1 MRRHR
6 ALVLLAL
13 AAAVARADDT
23 VDLQVRGNEK
33 VQGTLRP
40 ADEREN
46 FLLAAPMG
54 AVITA
59 SVKALSTD
67 GPVPQLDL
75 VDDTPAVRAVGA
87 VKGRGAKLAP
97 YTVES
102 SRMHAVRVFGDGEL
116 DGDYQLKVKMTPR
129 KSWLGESAD
138 PLAPAT
144 EMDFEF
150 HAPSNCTCSV
160 DFYAG
165 IGSPITPRIIRVD
178 GPDGFTL
185 PVAADD
191 AKPFRHK
198 ATGLRL
204 GGFGAYKA
212 RIRNDGAF
220 EGDWRIKVTLAFPK
234 VKKTNVDIRD
244 TSLTGAFG
252 GAQLVFGRV
261 VDGYGGPVDPGAT
274 GGPLAGASIT
284 VPSDALADPAV
295 IAITTAETFF
305 VNDDDHPGG
314 VAVAFSPSGTTFAQ
328 DVTVTIPFDLQSYD
342 DPSSEMTIYI
352 EDGATGSLSP
362 AAKPYTFDVASG
374 SVSFQTS
381 HFSRYEGTSQ
391 RDRPC
396 RGEYLQF
403 ELGGGPSANF
413 GGSVGAGLHA
423 VTFQRNAPGGK
434 TPVRTGN
441 AYSMA
446 IDRRVV
452 TYVPGPSGSV
462 GWSPLQFTDSGTVA
476 VTNDE
481 TIDVNAFALTPFR
494 YLRGRNEDVLLVT
507 GGGSGG
513 GSISALLRRTKGR
526 PTPKTLSG
534 AWQAFAYE
542 FAAAEGG
549 NGVGLR
555 HTGRAGRLLFERDGT
570 VRATGATSV
579 LAALAPS
586 GGWDTKRFSG
596 GIAPGT
602 FKIGTDLTDHS
613 FVDLEIGLG
622 DASTPTVT
630 RLYPVLRGEMLLGI
644 EGAPQGPAQDPTA
657 AFVRAVLLVRVAED
671 ASPELLRGRSIESSF
686 GFAPAIALTARQ
698 EISWTSDDV
707 MVVRDGVKALTA
719 TGISRAATHAP
730 ATGAPTANSMPVDA
744 EGAYKVLRDG
754 TYVATGYP
762 EVGAVT
768 ESSGFY
774 VTARFGESL
783 FALGFGTTARAVAP
797 TAPK

>member
-1 MRRHR
+1 MRRYR

-13 AAAVARADDT
+13 AAAAARADDT

-46 FLLAAPMG
+46 FLLAAPAG

-75 VDDTPAVRAVGA
+75 VDDTPAVRAVGTP
-87 VKGRGAKLAP
+87 KGRGAKLAA
-97 YTVES
+97 YTVAE
-102 SRMHAVRVFGDGEL
+102 SRMHAVRVFGDGAL

-129 KSWLGESAD
+129 KTWTGESVA
-138 PLAPAT
+138 PLPAAT
-144 EMDFEF
+144 ETDFEF
-150 HAPSNCTCSV
+150 HAPAHCTCSI

-165 IGSPITPRIIRVD
+165 IGSLITPRILRVD

-185 PVAADD
+185 PVSADD

-198 ATGLRL
+198 AFGLQL
-204 GGFGAYKA
+204 GGFGAYRA
-212 RIRNDGAF
+212 RIRNDGAT
-220 EGDWRIKVTLAFPK
+220 EGDWGIKVTLEFPK
-234 VKKTNVDIRD
+234 VRKTNVDIRD
-244 TSLTGAFG
+244 ASLTGAFG

-261 VDGYGGPVDPGAT
+261 LDGFGGPVDPGGA
-274 GGPLAGASIT
+274 GSPLGGASIS
-284 VPSDALADPAV
+284 VPPDALADPAV
-295 IAITTAETFF
+295 IAITTADTFF

-342 DPSSEMTIYI
+342 DPASEMTIYV
-352 EDGATGSLSP
+352 EDGVTGSLSP
-362 AAKPYTFDVASG
+362 AAKPYTFDVAGG

-403 ELGGGPSANF
+403 EVGGAPSQNF
-413 GGSVGAGLHA
+413 GGSVGVGLHA
-423 VTFQRNAPGGK
+423 VTFLRTKPGGK

-452 TYVPGPSGSV
+452 GYVPGAAGSV
-462 GWSPLQFTDSGTVA
+462 SWDPLQLTDGGTVD

-494 YLRGRNEDVLLVT
+494 YLRGRNEDVLLVN
-507 GGGSGG
+507 GGGAGG
-513 GSISALLRRTKGR
+513 GTISALLRRTKGR

-542 FAAAEGG
+542 FAAGEGS

-555 HTGRAGRLLFERDGT
+555 HTGRAGRLLFDRDGT

-579 LAALAPS
+579 VAALAPS
-586 GGWDTKRFSG
+586 GGWDSKRVPG

-602 FKIGTDLTDHS
+602 FKIGTDATDHS
-613 FVDLEIGLG
+613 FVDLDVRLG
-622 DASTPTVT
+622 DEATPSVT

-657 AFVRAVLLVRVAED
+657 AFVRAVLLVRVADD
-671 ASPELLRGRSIESSF
+671 ASPELLAGRSIETSF
-686 GFAPAIALTARQ
+686 GFAPAVALAARQ
-698 EISWTSDDV
+698 EITWTSDDV
-707 MVVRDGVKALTA
+707 MVVRDGVKTLTA
-719 TGISRAATHAP
+719 TGISRAATHAA
-730 ATGAPTANSMPVDA
+730 ATGAVTAASSPVDV

-754 TYVATGYP
+754 TYLATGYP

-797 TAPK
+797 TGPK

>member
-1 MRRHR
+1 MRRYR
-6 ALVLLAL
+6 AFVLLAL
-13 AAAVARADDT
+13 AAAVARAEDT

-46 FLLAAPMG
+46 FLLAAPAG
-54 AVITA
+54 ALITA
-59 SVKALSTD
+59 SVKATGTD

-75 VDDTPAVRAVGA
+75 VDDSPAVLRVGTL
-87 VKGRGAKLAP
+87 KGRGAKLLP
-97 YTVES
+97 YTVVS
-102 SRMHAVRVFGDGEL
+102 SRMHAVRVFGDGAL

-129 KSWLGESAD
+129 KSWPGESTD
-138 PLAPAT
+138 PLGPAT
-144 EMDFEF
+144 ETDFEF
-150 HAPSNCTCSV
+150 HAPANCTCSV
-160 DFYAG
+160 DFYAD
-165 IGSPITPRIIRVD
+165 IGSPMTPRIVRVD

-185 PVAADD
+185 PVSADD

-198 ATGLRL
+198 ATGLQL

-212 RIRNDGAF
+212 HIRNDGTFA
-220 EGDWRIKVTLAFPK
+220 GDWRIKVTLTFPK
-234 VKKTNVDIRD
+234 VRKTNVDIRD

-261 VDGYGGPVDPGAT
+261 VDGYGAPVDPGAT

-284 VPSDALADPAV
+284 VPPDALADPAV

-352 EDGATGSLSP
+352 EDGVTGSLSP

-396 RGEYLQF
+396 RGEFLQF

-446 IDRRVV
+446 VDRRVV

-462 GWSPLQFTDSGTVA
+462 GWNPLQFTDNGTVD

-481 TIDVNAFALTPFR
+481 TIDVNASVLTPFR
-494 YLRGRNEDVLLVT
+494 CLRGRNEDVLLVT
-507 GGGSGG
+507 GG

-526 PTPKTLSG
+526 PTGKTLSG

-542 FAAAEGG
+542 FSAAEGAS
-549 NGVGLR
+549 GVGLH
-555 HTGRAGRLLFERDGT
+555 HTGRAGRLLFDPDGT

-579 LAALAPS
+579 VAALAPS
-586 GGWDTKRFSG
+586 GGWDTKRFPG

-602 FKIGTDLTDHS
+602 FKIGNDLTDHS
-613 FVDLEIGLG
+613 FVDLDVGLG
-622 DASTPTVT
+622 DGTTPSVT
-630 RLYPVLRGEMLLGI
+630 RLYPVLRGEMLIGI
-644 EGAPQGPAQDPTA
+644 EGAPQGPVQDPNA

-671 ASPELLRGRSIESSF
+671 ASPALLRGRSIESSF
-686 GFAPAIALTARQ
+686 GFAPAVALTARQ
-698 EISWTSDDV
+698 EIAWTSDDV
-707 MVVRDGVKALTA
+707 MVVRDGVKTLTA

-730 ATGAPTANSMPVDA
+730 ATGAPTANSMPIAV
-744 EGAYKVLRDG
+744 EGTYKLLRDG
-754 TYVATGYP
+754 TYLATGYP

-768 ESSGFY
+768 AGSGFY